1 MRYGVWA
8 GSGEMDVYEMKNDF
22 QKCNFALHYGGPWPK
37 SNMRYNLYKP
47 REGGGSFSNDFTTV
61 ALDWTPDSITMLMN
75 DAVALTKQAAPKDP
89 NGYYSDAIGAPPG
102 APFNIPF
109 YLILNLAVGGR
120 YCGNAT
126 DATVLP
132 AEFTFDYIR
141 VFGQN

>member
-1 MRYGVWA
+1 
-8 GSGEMDVYEMKNDF
+8 
-22 QKCNFALHYGGPWPK
+22 
-37 SNMRYNLYKP
+37 MRYNLYKP